1 MPLGRTAIQ
10 RASTPL
16 IKHAV
21 AYGVSLKNSNRPH
34 VLIRPLILSLFERR
48 KLISVDPPLN

>member
-21 AYGVSLKNSNRPH
+21 AYGVSLKNSNRPTCPNKTSY
-34 VLIRPLILSLFERR
+34 IEFI
-48 KLISVDPPLN
+48 